1 MGEEGSVDRVGTV
14 ADSRIEIV
22 LADDHTM
29 VRRGLR
35 MVLEAEPDLAVVA
48 EAGNVEQ
55 ALQLVVEHAP
65 AVAILDLNMPGT
77 ATLPA
82 LARFRAAAPGS
93 AVVVLTMEG
102 DPGMARA
109 ALAAGARAYVLKEG
123 AETALVDAVR
133 AAAAGRT
140 YLDPELGAELA
151 SSPDQSRPAP
161 GTTFAGHR
169 IEAVV
174 GRGAMG
180 VVYRATDLALDRPVA
195 LKVVAPALASDPVF
209 RARFER
215 ECRLAAALEHPHIV
229 PVFHAGAEHGWLY
242 VTMRFVEGADL
253 GALLAAEGALEPR
266 RAVHLIAQV
275 ADALDE
281 AHAHDLIHRDVK
293 PGNILVRVRAEVE
306 HAYLTDFGI
315 SKHRD
320 GDPELTGTGL
330 AVGTADYIA
339 PEQAQGGAVD
349 SRADI
354 YALGCVLF
362 QALSGRLPFT
372 EGSAL
377 KKLWAHVYEPPPDL
391 TTLRPELPPA
401 LAEAVATALAKH
413 PADRQPSAGAFARD
427 ALGAC

>member
-1 MGEEGSVDRVGTV
+1 
-14 ADSRIEIV
+14 
-22 LADDHTM
+22 
-29 VRRGLR
+29 
-35 MVLEAEPDLAVVA
+35 
-48 EAGNVEQ
+48 
-55 ALQLVVEHAP
+55 
-65 AVAILDLNMPGT
+65 MPGT

-82 LARFRAAAPGS
+82 LARFRAAAPDS

-102 DPGMARA
+102 DPSMARA

-140 YLDPELGAELA
+140 YLEPELGAELA
-151 SSPDQSRPAP
+151 ALDQSGPAP

-169 IEAVV
+169 VEAVV

-195 LKVVAPALASDPVF
+195 LKVLTPALATDPVF

-215 ECRLAAALEHPHIV
+215 ECRLAAALDHPHIV

-242 VTMRFVEGADL
+242 VTMRFVEGLDL
-253 GALLAAEGALEPR
+253 GGLLRAEGPLEPR
-266 RAVHLIAQV
+266 RAVRLIAQI
-275 ADALDE
+275 AAALDE
-281 AHAHDLIHRDVK
+281 AHAHDLVHRDIK
-293 PGNILVRVRAEVE
+293 PGNILVGTRDSER
-306 HAYLTDFGI
+306 AYLTDFGI

-320 GDPELTGTGL
+320 GDPALTGTGL
-330 AVGTADYIA
+330 AIGTADYIA
-339 PEQAQGGAVD
+339 PEQAQSGSIDG
-349 SRADI
+349 RADI

-362 QALSGRLPFT
+362 EALSGRLPFT
-372 EGSAL
+372 EGSAM

-391 TTLRPELPPA
+391 ASLRPEIPRA
-401 LAEAVATALAKH
+401 LAAAVATALAKD

-427 ALGAC
+427 ALAGLPA